1 VKGPRRHRRPAGYRC
16 PRSGDCSFCS
26 PPVV

>member
-1 VKGPRRHRRPAGYRC
+1 VKRPRRYRQPTGYRC

-26 PPVV
+26 PPVT